1 MGLLKLLQK
10 LKRSDK
16 EARILVLGL
25 DNAGKTTILKKLSD
39 EDLHHIMPTQGFNIK
54 SLQHNGFKLNVW
66 DIGGAW
72 AERALSARGCACD
85 ERGGVGATSCRAS
98 RCATFLTSYV
108 MRRPEVHPPVLAQ
121 LLREHGCT
129 GECLV
134 SPSSPLWLLWLLW
147 LRLVP
152 ICVLFL
158 TLWWYGH
165 VVVASLSP
173 SRRST

>member
-66 DIGGAW
+66 DIGGGWRLRRARPHTTHMRLRKHGRPYPIVTDRSTLPPPHPRVPPPLPW
-72 AERALSARGCACD
+72 SCESRAE
-85 ERGGVGATSCRAS
+85 E
-98 RCATFLTSYV
+98 
-108 MRRPEVHPPVLAQ
+108 HPPLLAQ
-121 LLREHGCT
+121 LL
-129 GECLV
+129 
-134 SPSSPLWLLWLLW
+134 
-147 LRLVP
+147 
-152 ICVLFL
+152 
-158 TLWWYGH
+158 
-165 VVVASLSP
+165 
-173 SRRST
+173 